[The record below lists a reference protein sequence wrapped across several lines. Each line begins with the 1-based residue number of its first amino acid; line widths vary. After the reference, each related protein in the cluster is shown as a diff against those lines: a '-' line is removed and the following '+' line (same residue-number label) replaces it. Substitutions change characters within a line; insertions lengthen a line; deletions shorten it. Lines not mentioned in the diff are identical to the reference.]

1 MSIFPF
7 DFKKLLIVIILVS
20 IPLVAIN
27 IKRKEE
33 QLAWFLKPV
42 FYTSTF
48 MQNIY
53 TNFTQGVRETT
64 SLYLN
69 LVDTKTDNRL
79 LKEKLNELEATLTQ
93 FKEIKTENERLNALL
108 DFKKG
113 TPHSLLS
120 ARVIGHDLLGQH
132 STLFID
138 KGTDDGV
145 TPGQAVITPKGV
157 AGSILNAEKTF
168 SQVLTLTDGY
178 SDIDAIVE
186 RTRARG
192 ILEGFSPT
200 TCTLKYL
207 QRTDDVQDGDVIL
220 TTGLDHIF
228 PRGFPI
234 GKVTKVIKKDYG
246 ITQEVQVEPM
256 VSSFDSEAIFVVLKA
271 NDKAEIQ
278 DKMKE
283 MSIKD

>member
-1 MSIFPF
+1 MNIFPF
-7 DFKKLLIVIILVS
+7 DFKKLLIIIVLVS
-20 IPLVAIN
+20 IPLLAIN
-27 IKRKEE
+27 IKRKEDR
-33 QLAWFLKPV
+33 LSWFLKPV
-42 FYTSTF
+42 FFTSTL
-48 MQNIY
+48 MQNLY
-53 TNFTQGVRETT
+53 SDFTLGVRNTT
-64 SLYLN
+64 GLYLN

-108 DFKKG
+108 DFKKS
-113 TPHSLLS
+113 TPHTLL
-120 ARVIGHDLLGQH
+120 AAKVIGHDLLGQH

-138 KGTDDGV
+138 KGSEDGV
-145 TPGQAVITPKGV
+145 VPGQAVITPAGV
-157 AGSILNAEKTF
+157 AGSVLNAEKSF
-168 SQVLTLTDGY
+168 SQVLTLTDSY
-178 SDIDAIVE
+178 SDIDAVVE

-192 ILEGFSPT
+192 ILEGFST
-200 TCTLKYL
+200 TYCTLKYL
-207 QRTDDVQDGDVIL
+207 QRTDDVQVGDVIL

-234 GKVTKVIKKDYG
+234 GKVTNVIKKDYG
-246 ITQEVQVEPM
+246 ITQDVQVSP
-256 VSSFDSEAIFVVLKA
+256 VVTSFDSEAVFVVLKA

>member
-1 MSIFPF
+1 MSILPF
-7 DFKKLLIVIILVS
+7 DFKKLLIIIVLVS

-42 FYTSTF
+42 FLTSSF
-48 MQNIY
+48 LQSIY
-53 TNFTQGVRETT
+53 TDFTLGVKDTA

-69 LVDTKTDNRL
+69 LVDIKADNRI
-79 LKEKLNELEATLTQ
+79 LKDKLNQLQATLTQ
-93 FKEIKTENERLNALL
+93 FQEIKTENERLNSLL
-108 DFKKG
+108 GFKQA

-120 ARVIGHDLLGQH
+120 AKVIGHDLLGQH
-132 STLFID
+132 STIFID
-138 KGTDDGV
+138 KGTDDGIV
-145 TPGQAVITPKGV
+145 PGLAVITSTGV
-157 AGSILNAEKTF
+157 AGSILNAEKSF

-178 SDIDAIVE
+178 SDIDAVVE

-192 ILEGFSPT
+192 ILEGLSPT
-200 TCTLKYL
+200 VCTLKYL
-207 QRTDDVQDGDVIL
+207 QRTDDVQVGDVIL

-228 PRGFPI
+228 PKGFPI
-234 GKVTKVIKKDYG
+234 GKVTKVVKKDYG

-256 VSSFDSEAIFVVLKA
+256 VTSFNTDAVFVVLKA

-278 DKMKE
+278 EKIKE
-283 MSIKD
+283 MSVKD